1 MDSEKITTK
10 IEERILEINRTTP
23 VYWPTSFY
31 DKDFEDDVDTLEVS
45 LVKINKW
52 LKVSLII
59 FSAIAIILLFGLLIP
74 KYALLNKLFIDG
86 PIVFIVLTIQFIKSI
101 YNLHTI
107 KLNLENKIFLVRLL
121 EQIKN

>member
-10 IEERILEINRTTP
+10 IEERILEINKTTP
-23 VYWPTSFY
+23 GYWPTSFY
-31 DKDFEDDVDTLEVS
+31 DKDFEDDVNTLEVS
-45 LVKINKW
+45 LVKVKKW

-59 FSAIAIILLFGLLIP
+59 LSAIAIILLIGFP
-74 KYALLNKLFIDG
+74 NSKYALVSKLNIQGLTAFT
-86 PIVFIVLTIQFIKSI
+86 VLTVGLVRSVYK
-101 YNLHTI
+101 LHTI